1 MISSTTLGISFDVMD
16 LDASYEVVGTSDNY
30 SFQHK
35 LGLGKNLVDSVGDSC
50 DKIIPLYGNY
60 GTFDVRVFA
69 VSNIGIRSEFIQDTI
84 SISAPNFEGTFT
96 FSNLRVNDLPQTANV
111 GSSIIESPST
121 EGGKMIVES
130 EFIERNIQLKW
141 NLIPPVGHAQEG
153 KSLDTELLND
163 SFFDHFEIKIYAGE
177 SSSLVSDLTLNESP
191 ALKSYL
197 SSADPASALNYYR
210 DFTLDIDDAI
220 FEDLGLERINAF
232 EVIAYDSFNRTCTG
246 LITGINYE
254 PYFNSFNYNIKSS
267 TASFSWSVNDTDF
280 VTANV
285 SGIALPKDKTL
296 YSSNSI
302 EDNVSYYNKLN
313 SASAWRNIPNKTY
326 QADQFV
332 LHTDG
337 FVYKSLS
344 NHTTSS
350 SRSPANSSYWQ
361 KLEEPVGDFLYI
373 ESFGAG
379 LNNFSIDQEFG
390 MSYYYGIQPFDAFG
404 EGSNYNV
411 TEEGVAVGGD
421 LKDFTSFVKISNL
434 SFRERGDDLIF
445 SWDII
450 DNEGNTVD
458 LSQKKFIL
466 TESQVPKL
474 LGFSGSLFD
483 ADTDMFIAP
492 ITSGSD
498 SSSAAI
504 DADGQKIIL
513 DGLHSTK
520 IFNSYE
526 YTREI
531 NNAIYKQGGFP
542 DDLVDFDA
550 STVYAPNT
558 DPEYAISFDNEIL
571 EIKASNDIVTPYIR
585 PKYELWESNKNYLN
599 RSSAPYSDVVAYN
612 GNVYYANQNSGPE
625 YSSEFFNENNSY
637 SAGDL
642 VVLPNRS
649 AEIFNSDNQYFV
661 DSLVLYNGEVYK
673 ALKNQSEGNAVTPS
687 MDSVYWDIAQESV
700 DYFNAV
706 YEAQNNI
713 TAPIDGSPILDTANW
728 QLQSPGNSSSFSL
741 VASQYDESA
750 TYSTN
755 DLVFYEDIVYKALEN
770 NPSDSP
776 IYAITESGGLN
787 GINYT
792 NSKWMPIW
800 ERSTN
805 YDDMVFRHVG
815 IPESG
820 KRSVGLEIALLD
832 NNENIIEKQRIV
844 GINPEPS
851 ILSNGFNVDSF
862 SEVTKTKFNFNYA
875 FESQEKTT
883 KVHLYRSDQSNFSIL
898 DSDGLAT
905 TGASTFVKQIL
916 GAADST
922 FGTNI
927 NSIVD
932 DNPPIGDEITGYY
945 YKLLPFD
952 DFGSGDLYS
961 VSDFV
966 KIYPKNYS
974 NPDPSVPVGPIS
986 ENLKDNYVPGPVEN
1000 FNGQT
1005 AFENFFL
1012 NWDAPQTT
1020 LGNSSLVPNDLEYYE
1035 VWASSEKY
1043 LNFPSLNKNL
1053 TAAENT
1059 GYNIIGQNLSSIG
1072 VIPYE
1077 LLDPADGIG
1086 NAEMIFSIPAS
1097 RPNGLEAIH
1106 KGFTNQKKYFWV
1118 RAVDHAG
1125 NKSPFVGDDDP
1136 LTTDVE
1142 GLELILGQA
1151 KTTDIA
1157 NFEQNITEAFP
1168 NVVSL
1173 IPNNP
1178 FHDNSSTNGSISWD
1192 RHFIYYNGTGY
1203 VVGPGETSDP
1213 FVYWS
1218 ATGKTPTHQ
1227 ESLSLLTQS
1236 QLTELG
1242 LTGEGGGPLNSSI
1255 SNPLRNLVYSGKYD
1269 VSSYHP
1275 AGEGTSIGVD
1285 EQKPSLLGP
1294 DHDFIIAKNAAGI
1307 ASPMWHS
1314 FANATIGS
1322 AHIQNAAITNAKIH
1336 NLTADKIRSEEIYG
1350 QDIQVGGDALSGQ
1363 IRSAGFQ
1370 GLVDPISNQDAGF
1383 AISGNGSFVFA
1394 GGGSSGGRLYFRD
1407 GALTLAGK
1415 LRTEQDQEYTFVDLD
1430 ASPDSFFYNELS
1442 DGTYT
1447 PDGTQV
1453 CSIRAVFQN
1462 STIED
1467 DEVRFK
1473 VSSPDGYEFIS
1484 YSDHTAGVYNV
1495 SGFSYNPSL
1504 NFTNGE
1510 PKVAVAQFNVNG
1522 FDSMINTASPQLT
1535 TIIVSASGVNTST
1548 ERSIPINFV
1557 ADGASAVYVELSA
1570 DHQVFEYNSDGNNRN
1585 PSSDPK
1591 LTATAYNTDGTIYY
1605 HFKDENGDTLQNTTN
1620 NEYDVV
1626 GIFPEKFSDM
1636 PSGVSVEISG
1646 HDDSNILA
1654 SDHLTFFGTHPGKD
1668 SYTVFLTNENH
1679 TYPAT
1684 EDGDVSNTD
1693 LSLGKTKV
1701 RFFRGTKE
1709 YTYDSSATP
1718 ATDTF
1723 SITTPITKNPSS
1735 VGVTVDETSL
1745 PEIQLSAYSASAN
1758 EGSLEITVEDNQYK
1772 TSNPNP
1778 ATFEKIYTFSKAIEG
1793 VAARKVDLTAEQQAV
1808 TYDAAGS
1815 SIISPPATTN
1825 NGRIKLTATDKNT
1838 GTNLKFKFTKEGTFS
1853 GDLELL
1859 NQNSYTP
1866 GWNTGYEVYYR
1877 PPSSRG
1883 TSFNSDTIKVEISE
1897 DNGTNVLASDVLTI
1911 YAIQDGSDA
1920 ITVILSNEVHS
1931 LSRDSNGVVDYSGS
1945 GTTISVFHGATAL
1958 TYADPVASAGD
1969 YKITAVGDKISANQD
1984 ATTKN
1989 KFNDASGLTAGSSS
2003 AKIEFTIE
2011 GKNLKGESFSITKD
2025 QTFSV
2030 SDQGVKGNKGVGV
2043 VFRGLYDANEALY
2056 VGADASIDGGRGD
2069 VVYHSNQYWICIKD
2083 NGTSIADV
2091 QTPSNTS
2098 TYWDS
2103 FQAQFSSVA
2112 TDILLANDAVIT
2124 RSLIM
2129 GEGST
2134 NQNNQWVGSGGVIK
2148 TVGKEYG
2155 NGVTGFFLGN
2165 ELEGPNNVPNP
2176 KFDIGGSDSYIRF
2189 NGLENKIE
2197 LRGSLIINENQ
2208 KLDLTRHST
2217 TGENAI
2223 FIGGGYEN
2231 YIYDLGNEDY
2241 YSLASSIVAGG
2252 RNHITGRFSFIGNGY
2267 GNTLADSFSAIVGGY
2282 KNSMPDNNTGIGHQG
2297 GNFIGC
2303 GHENIVS
2310 GENLQTILNGFRNN
2324 VSYDENFIVHD
2335 PDNGWFSPRML
2346 GLPYQDPPQI
2356 GSNRFISD
2364 IWFPSSGELTN
2375 WPTDTMY
2382 SKDLDGIM
2390 DGGWAYS
2397 VGLSSWVYFAAH
2409 VTSQGGSL
2417 YSNPQN
2423 FEDSIQDN
2431 FTVFDPNYEPVGRW
2445 LEFYRAEA
2453 RTSYSYFNSPPAG
2466 CVNGEGIVVYDYSV
2480 PGFIGLVA
2488 DNAGQVYY
2496 SEKIEPANHPLSDWE
2511 LFS

>member
-163 SFFDHFEIKIYAGE
+163 SLFDHFEIKIYAGE

-1059 GYNIIGQNLSSIG
+1059 GYNIIGQNL
-1072 VIPYE
+1072 
-1077 LLDPADGIG
+1077 
-1086 NAEMIFSIPAS
+1086 
-1097 RPNGLEAIH
+1097 
-1106 KGFTNQKKYFWV
+1106 
-1118 RAVDHAG
+1118 
-1125 NKSPFVGDDDP
+1125 
-1136 LTTDVE
+1136 
-1142 GLELILGQA
+1142 
-1151 KTTDIA
+1151 
-1157 NFEQNITEAFP
+1157 
-1168 NVVSL
+1168 
-1173 IPNNP
+1173 
-1178 FHDNSSTNGSISWD
+1178 
-1192 RHFIYYNGTGY
+1192 
-1203 VVGPGETSDP
+1203 
-1213 FVYWS
+1213 
-1218 ATGKTPTHQ
+1218 
-1227 ESLSLLTQS
+1227 
-1236 QLTELG
+1236 
-1242 LTGEGGGPLNSSI
+1242 
-1255 SNPLRNLVYSGKYD
+1255 
-1269 VSSYHP
+1269 
-1275 AGEGTSIGVD
+1275 
-1285 EQKPSLLGP
+1285 
-1294 DHDFIIAKNAAGI
+1294 
-1307 ASPMWHS
+1307 
-1314 FANATIGS
+1314 
-1322 AHIQNAAITNAKIH
+1322 
-1336 NLTADKIRSEEIYG
+1336 
-1350 QDIQVGGDALSGQ
+1350 
-1363 IRSAGFQ
+1363 
-1370 GLVDPISNQDAGF
+1370 
-1383 AISGNGSFVFA
+1383 
-1394 GGGSSGGRLYFRD
+1394 
-1407 GALTLAGK
+1407 
-1415 LRTEQDQEYTFVDLD
+1415 
-1430 ASPDSFFYNELS
+1430 
-1442 DGTYT
+1442 
-1447 PDGTQV
+1447 
-1453 CSIRAVFQN
+1453 
-1462 STIED
+1462 
-1467 DEVRFK
+1467 
-1473 VSSPDGYEFIS
+1473 
-1484 YSDHTAGVYNV
+1484 
-1495 SGFSYNPSL
+1495 
-1504 NFTNGE
+1504 
-1510 PKVAVAQFNVNG
+1510 
-1522 FDSMINTASPQLT
+1522 
-1535 TIIVSASGVNTST
+1535 
-1548 ERSIPINFV
+1548 
-1557 ADGASAVYVELSA
+1557 
-1570 DHQVFEYNSDGNNRN
+1570 
-1585 PSSDPK
+1585 
-1591 LTATAYNTDGTIYY
+1591 
-1605 HFKDENGDTLQNTTN
+1605 
-1620 NEYDVV
+1620 
-1626 GIFPEKFSDM
+1626 
-1636 PSGVSVEISG
+1636 
-1646 HDDSNILA
+1646 
-1654 SDHLTFFGTHPGKD
+1654 
-1668 SYTVFLTNENH
+1668 
-1679 TYPAT
+1679 
-1684 EDGDVSNTD
+1684 
-1693 LSLGKTKV
+1693 
-1701 RFFRGTKE
+1701 
-1709 YTYDSSATP
+1709 
-1718 ATDTF
+1718 
-1723 SITTPITKNPSS
+1723 
-1735 VGVTVDETSL
+1735 
-1745 PEIQLSAYSASAN
+1745 
-1758 EGSLEITVEDNQYK
+1758 
-1772 TSNPNP
+1772 
-1778 ATFEKIYTFSKAIEG
+1778 
-1793 VAARKVDLTAEQQAV
+1793 
-1808 TYDAAGS
+1808 
-1815 SIISPPATTN
+1815 
-1825 NGRIKLTATDKNT
+1825 
-1838 GTNLKFKFTKEGTFS
+1838 
-1853 GDLELL
+1853 
-1859 NQNSYTP
+1859 
-1866 GWNTGYEVYYR
+1866 
-1877 PPSSRG
+1877 
-1883 TSFNSDTIKVEISE
+1883 
-1897 DNGTNVLASDVLTI
+1897 
-1911 YAIQDGSDA
+1911 
-1920 ITVILSNEVHS
+1920 
-1931 LSRDSNGVVDYSGS
+1931 
-1945 GTTISVFHGATAL
+1945 
-1958 TYADPVASAGD
+1958 
-1969 YKITAVGDKISANQD
+1969 
-1984 ATTKN
+1984 
-1989 KFNDASGLTAGSSS
+1989 
-2003 AKIEFTIE
+2003 
-2011 GKNLKGESFSITKD
+2011 
-2025 QTFSV
+2025 
-2030 SDQGVKGNKGVGV
+2030 
-2043 VFRGLYDANEALY
+2043 
-2056 VGADASIDGGRGD
+2056 
-2069 VVYHSNQYWICIKD
+2069 
-2083 NGTSIADV
+2083 
-2091 QTPSNTS
+2091 
-2098 TYWDS
+2098 
-2103 FQAQFSSVA
+2103 
-2112 TDILLANDAVIT
+2112 
-2124 RSLIM
+2124 
-2129 GEGST
+2129 
-2134 NQNNQWVGSGGVIK
+2134 
-2148 TVGKEYG
+2148 
-2155 NGVTGFFLGN
+2155 
-2165 ELEGPNNVPNP
+2165 
-2176 KFDIGGSDSYIRF
+2176 
-2189 NGLENKIE
+2189 
-2197 LRGSLIINENQ
+2197 
-2208 KLDLTRHST
+2208 
-2217 TGENAI
+2217 
-2223 FIGGGYEN
+2223 
-2231 YIYDLGNEDY
+2231 
-2241 YSLASSIVAGG
+2241 
-2252 RNHITGRFSFIGNGY
+2252 
-2267 GNTLADSFSAIVGGY
+2267 
-2282 KNSMPDNNTGIGHQG
+2282 
-2297 GNFIGC
+2297 
-2303 GHENIVS
+2303 
-2310 GENLQTILNGFRNN
+2310 
-2324 VSYDENFIVHD
+2324 
-2335 PDNGWFSPRML
+2335 
-2346 GLPYQDPPQI
+2346 
-2356 GSNRFISD
+2356 
-2364 IWFPSSGELTN
+2364 
-2375 WPTDTMY
+2375 
-2382 SKDLDGIM
+2382 
-2390 DGGWAYS
+2390 
-2397 VGLSSWVYFAAH
+2397 
-2409 VTSQGGSL
+2409 
-2417 YSNPQN
+2417 
-2423 FEDSIQDN
+2423 
-2431 FTVFDPNYEPVGRW
+2431 
-2445 LEFYRAEA
+2445 
-2453 RTSYSYFNSPPAG
+2453 
-2466 CVNGEGIVVYDYSV
+2466 
-2480 PGFIGLVA
+2480 
-2488 DNAGQVYY
+2488 
-2496 SEKIEPANHPLSDWE
+2496 
-2511 LFS
+2511 